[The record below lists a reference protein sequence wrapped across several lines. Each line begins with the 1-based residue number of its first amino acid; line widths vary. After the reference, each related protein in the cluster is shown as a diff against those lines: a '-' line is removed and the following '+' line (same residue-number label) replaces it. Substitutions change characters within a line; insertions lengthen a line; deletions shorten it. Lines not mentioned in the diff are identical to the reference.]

1 MRIGKPT
8 ADGDGVLRMK
18 NVTGGAVVDD
28 DGFAEVAA
36 DLREI
41 FDVVALVVVAGFAV
55 EAMADDVV
63 DVELVEEG
71 LSVLFVGER
80 DLISWMTGDWETVG
94 LKFTLDTEA
103 VKTTTSYS
111 SPTLRINSST
121 PGRLMTYTLWY

>member
-71 LSVLFVGER
+71 LSVLFFGER
-80 DLISWMTGDWETVG
+80 FD
-94 LKFTLDTEA
+94 
-103 VKTTTSYS
+103 
-111 SPTLRINSST
+111 
-121 PGRLMTYTLWY
+121 